1 MKKEIIKI
9 NKINKAFRD
18 NPVLI
23 DLDFSVYDNDVIYIK
38 GENGCGKSTL
48 LKVIC
53 GLLDIDSGS
62 VEIDSNYYIGALIEN
77 PEFSDFSN
85 IKENLLFLGNLRSKL
100 NIKELENL
108 CKDFHLNLNDKK
120 LLRNYSVGMKQKMGI
135 IQAIMENQDI
145 LIFDEPTNHLDMES
159 ITALNEGMAKFKGII
174 LFTSHDHQL
183 TQTVAN
189 RIIDIKADKVVDR
202 EVTYNEYLGME

>member
-9 NKINKAFRD
+9 NKINKAFCE

-62 VEIDSNYYIGALIEN
+62 VESTLITILVH
-77 PEFSDFSN
+77 SLK
-85 IKENLLFLGNLRSKL
+85 I
-100 NIKELENL
+100 
-108 CKDFHLNLNDKK
+108 
-120 LLRNYSVGMKQKMGI
+120 RNSQ
-135 IQAIMENQDI
+135 
-145 LIFDEPTNHLDMES
+145 IF
-159 ITALNEGMAKFKGII
+159 
-174 LFTSHDHQL
+174 
-183 TQTVAN
+183 QT
-189 RIIDIKADKVVDR
+189 
-202 EVTYNEYLGME
+202 